1 MQGDLAAAF
10 FSFVCG
16 HRPRCDETYPMCDKD
31 YIVVV
36 QCHIVKERC
45 SGYFCERAFHDR
57 QGGFAAYP
65 KERAFRTIYMTCG
78 GCCGR
83 ALHRKLSHLARK
95 IQDKEGIPPDQQRL
109 LFAGKELEDGRTL
122 ADYNVQ
128 KDSTLHLVLRVLE
141 QPIPAVGTLGAI
153 ATSLLLFIAGLRRL
167 RRRPEGPPQRN

>member
-1 MQGDLAAAF
+1 MSTMTAYLCLGTPAVPVPRVNDWWRASRWRLLARIAVLALLLPLAAPA
-10 FSFVCG
+10 SGMQIFVKTLTG
-16 HRPRCDETYPMCDKD
+16 KTIALEVEPNDTIEN
-31 YIVVV
+31 
-36 QCHIVKERC
+36 VK
-45 SGYFCERAFHDR
+45 A
-57 QGGFAAYP
+57 
-65 KERAFRTIYMTCG
+65 
-78 GCCGR
+78 
-83 ALHRKLSHLARK
+83 K